1 MIFSKSCEY
10 GLQAVLYISMHPGK
24 LVGLKEM
31 AANLSVPAPY
41 LSKILQL
48 LAKRRILRSVKG
60 PGGGF
65 EINPD
70 TQNPTLLD
78 IVAAIE
84 GIEIFD
90 RCGIG
95 LKLCSDEN
103 PCPIHNKYKAFR
115 EEMRKML
122 TEKTIQQYGEEIKV
136 AGTKISLR

>member
-10 GLQAVLYISMHPGK
+10 GLQAVLYISLHPGK

-41 LSKILQL
+41 LSKILQM

-65 EINPD
+65 EINPELK
-70 TQNPTLLD
+70 NPTLAD
-78 IVAAIE
+78 IVGAIE
-84 GIEIFD
+84 GMEIFD

-95 LKLCSDEN
+95 LKFCTDEN
-103 PCPIHNKYKAFR
+103 PCPIHEKYKAFR
-115 EEMRKML
+115 EEIRKML
-122 TEKTIQQYGEEIKV
+122 SEKTIQEYGEEIK
-136 AGTKISLR
+136 AGGTKVSLK